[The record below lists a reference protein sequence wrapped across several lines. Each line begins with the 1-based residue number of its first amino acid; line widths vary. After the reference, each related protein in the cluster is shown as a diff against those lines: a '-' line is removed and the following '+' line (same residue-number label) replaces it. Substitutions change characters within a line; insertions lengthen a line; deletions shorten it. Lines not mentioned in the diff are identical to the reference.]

1 MYIWALRPISRI
13 GIMII
18 KKIRMTHKMFTC
30 SIVAYEN
37 DEKKLKQAIQSIL
50 NTRLLVRL
58 YIVDNS
64 PTDYLKKICNHSNI
78 EYLYVGKNLGF
89 GKAHN
94 IILKKIKENDGIHLI
109 MNPDVFFGDRM
120 MEELYSYINNEESIG
135 LVMPKVLNID
145 GSIQYNCKLL
155 PKPYNLIVRRFLGF
169 FTNLAR
175 RSNDKYE
182 MRFTNYSS
190 IMEVPY
196 LSGCFMLIRNEVLRN
211 VGLFDERFFLYV
223 EDIDF
228 SRRIHQKY
236 KTMYYPDVEIYHY
249 HEKGSYKSLK
259 LLYYNIESAFRYF
272 NKWGWWCDEEREKVN
287 KEMLESYLNR
297 TLSDARE

>member
-1 MYIWALRPISRI
+1 
-13 GIMII
+13 MIN
-18 KKIRMTHKMFTC
+18 KMFTC
-30 SIVAYEN
+30 SIVLYEN

-50 NTRLLVRL
+50 NTKLLIRL

-64 PTDYLKKICNHSNI
+64 PTDYLKQTCNHSKI
-78 EYLYVGKNLGF
+78 EYLYARRNLGF
-89 GKAHN
+89 GRAHN
-94 IILKKIKENDGIHLI
+94 IILNKIKENDGIHLI
-109 MNPDVFFGDRM
+109 MNPDVFFGEGVI
-120 MEELYSYINNEESIG
+120 EELYHYINSDKNIG

-169 FTNLAR
+169 FTNLAN

-182 MRFTNYSS
+182 MRFTDYSS
-190 IMEVPY
+190 IMEAPY

-211 VGLFDERFFLYV
+211 VGLFDERFFLYA

-236 KTMYYPDVEIYHY
+236 KTMYYPNVEIYHY

-259 LLYYNIESAFRYF
+259 LLYYNIESAFKYF
-272 NKWGWWCDEEREKVN
+272 NKWGWWRDKERESVN
-287 KEMLESYLNR
+287 SKILKSYLDKI
-297 TLSDARE
+297 LSGVGK